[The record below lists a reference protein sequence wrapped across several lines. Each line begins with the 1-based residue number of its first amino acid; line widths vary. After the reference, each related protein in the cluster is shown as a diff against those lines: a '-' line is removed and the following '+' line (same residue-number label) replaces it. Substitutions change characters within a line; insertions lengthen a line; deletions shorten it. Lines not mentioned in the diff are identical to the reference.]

1 MENQHRKIT
10 GYRELSAEEIALM
23 NEIKALGPQVEDLII
38 KVQLHVNKQR
48 MRALYGQD
56 DFKPLPNTAVD
67 PLDPETLKR
76 LEDATPERFT
86 AMAKTEFQ
94 TGLMFLVRA
103 VAQPTTF

>member
-23 NEIKALGPQVEDLII
+23 NEIKELGPKLEAVIL
-38 KVQLHVNKQR
+38 KVQAHVKKQR
-48 MRALYGQD
+48 DACLNIEKYQQD
-56 DFKPLPNTAVD
+56 Y
-67 PLDPETLKR
+67 ER

-86 AMAKTEFQ
+86 ALAKTDFQ
-94 TGLMFLVRA
+94 TGLMYLVRA